1 MNNKNP
7 QLDLSNQLC
16 FPLYACSRKIVN
28 LYTPHL
34 KDLDLTYTEYL
45 VLLVLWEKDNILV
58 KDICN
63 RLHLDNGTISPL
75 LKKMESKDM
84 IKRVRS
90 TEDDRKVLISLS
102 DKGKTLENKCKDIP
116 FEIAKGFD
124 LDKEEAQILYKTLYK
139 IINQ

>member
-28 LYTPHL
+28 LYTPYL

-90 TEDDRKVLISLS
+90 TEDDRKVLIS
-102 DKGKTLENKCKDIP
+102 
-116 FEIAKGFD
+116 
-124 LDKEEAQILYKTLYK
+124 
-139 IINQ
+139 